1 MSGTFSVALQAI
13 LTSVRGQLRVTPT
26 GWPDSAREYVVPGQ
40 LAWDECEC
48 GLLAIEWLS
57 APYSF
62 GLPNTRQALADGCK
76 PLLALQI
83 QVTVLRCA
91 PSPGTHGE
99 PPSPEALAAAAE
111 TNLDDLEAVLI
122 GTATAV
128 KTLEETNVIVQYA
141 LNAPTPA
148 GPEGGCVG
156 VVQQLFIGFP
166 NRWGPC

>member
-1 MSGTFSVALQAI
+1 MSGTFNLALQAI
-13 LTSVRGQLRVTPT
+13 LLSVRGQLLVTPT
-26 GWPDSAREYVVPGQ
+26 GWPLTAREYVVPGT

-57 APYSF
+57 APYTSAF
-62 GLPNTRQALADGCK
+62 PNPRQALADGCK

-83 QVTVLRCA
+83 QVTALRCA
-91 PSPGTHGE
+91 PSPGPHGE
-99 PPSPEALAAAAE
+99 APSVTDLAAAAV
-111 TNLDDLEAVLI
+111 TNLDDLEAMLI

-128 KTLEETNVIVQYA
+128 RTLEETGTILQYA
-141 LNAPTPA
+141 LSAPTPA

-156 VVQQLFIGFP
+156 VSQQLYLGFA

>member
-1 MSGTFSVALQAI
+1 VSGTFTLALQAI
-13 LTSVRGQLRVTPT
+13 LTSVRGQLSVTPT
-26 GWPDSAREYVVPGQ
+26 GWPSDAREYIVPGQ
-40 LAWDECEC
+40 LVWDECEC

-57 APYSF
+57 AQYSS

-76 PLLALQI
+76 PLLALQV

-99 PPSPEALAAAAE
+99 SPTPEALAAAAVV
-111 TNLDDLEAVLI
+111 NLDDLEALLT

-128 KTLEETNVIVQYA
+128 KTLEETNVILQYA

-156 VVQQLFIGFP
+156 VTQQLYIGFT